1 MHKRALASV
10 VLLVLVVAATVGIL
24 IARQQDPVVP
34 PVQSPTVADP
44 PGTLLVQLRDPR
56 LLAVGSVLMGVRE
69 DERLDQLWW
78 TTQWWIDQIGVQEVS
93 AAELGR
99 QPVPA
104 VMQTVQNQVGVPVDD
119 AWVLDRLAF
128 AGLVDAVGGVRIA
141 VASPTVYLT
150 EAGTPALIPEGVQTL
165 TGAQAADFVA
175 DTSLVDESVRSRRFQ
190 SVWDQI
196 LRRFPTDVDKART
209 LVVSLGALSKATM
222 PTEELAVY
230 LADAHD
236 LRIRG
241 AYRQARVR
249 LDERN
254 AVRVRPPQGVREA
267 YAMDPIVTAARIADL
282 FDGYP
287 ALDEP
292 VARIQAVTVRDD
304 AVEQIRADLVAQSWA
319 SAWGGRALTT
329 ATTVTV
335 APDVPADEV
344 AALDEAVGVP
354 SATGDV
360 AMAQA
365 RVAVAADQESP
376 VGS

>member
-254 AVRVRPPQGVREA
+254 AVRVRPRRA
-267 YAMDPIVTAARIADL
+267 CARPTRWIRSSL
-282 FDGYP
+282 PPGS
-287 ALDEP
+287 
-292 VARIQAVTVRDD
+292 RICSTDTRPSMS
-304 AVEQIRADLVAQSWA
+304 RWPGSRR
-319 SAWGGRALTT
+319 SRC
-329 ATTVTV
+329 ATTRWSRYVLIWSRSPGRRPGV
-335 APDVPADEV
+335 AG
-344 AALDEAVGVP
+344 L
-354 SATGDV
+354 
-360 AMAQA
+360 
-365 RVAVAADQESP
+365 
-376 VGS
+376 